1 MNRECEVAYLAGV
14 LDSDGWFTIH
24 LNTKQSANPT
34 YSPDFGINQVEPH
47 AIELA
52 QRLFGGKISVI
63 DYSKHKANRFSTK
76 PMYHWQPDKL
86 GMVVVLKELIPYL
99 RIKRKQ
105 AEVILSLRVDIV
117 FHGRTGGREKKTLS
131 PQTVAYRAKLYQQ
144 FREIQPPRVAT
155 TECVGPLNEGKRQ
168 SDLHSNMQT
177 LVEIPKALEITAN
190 DLQE

>member
-1 MNRECEVAYLAGV
+1 MNRELEVAYLAGV

-47 AIELA
+47 AIDLV
-52 QRLFGGKISVI
+52 QKLFGGRTSVI

-76 PMYHWQPDKL
+76 PMYHWSPDKL
-86 GMVVVLKELIPYL
+86 GMAIILKELIPYL

-105 AEVILSLRVDIV
+105 AEILLALRTDIV
-117 FHGRTGGREKKTLS
+117 FHGRTGGREKKCLS
-131 PQTVAYRAKLYQQ
+131 PQTVEYRTKLYQQ

-155 TECVGPLNEGKRQ
+155 TECVDSLETGEKRQ

-177 LVEIPKALEITAN
+177 SAEMSEVLGSNAN
-190 DLQE
+190 AA